1 MIFNL
6 GHFSRL
12 SIVKW
17 HCNCSGGDVIGKEK
31 VTIFSY
37 DLLTKFNLK
46 KRFKCV
52 IADESHFI
60 KNGINPTKSLLDS
73 SQWSILQFNIFSCWF

>member
-1 MIFNL
+1 M
-6 GHFSRL
+6 
-12 SIVKW
+12 
-17 HCNCSGGDVIGKEK
+17 IGKEK

-37 DLLTKFNLK
+37 DLLTKFDLK

-60 KNGINPTKSLLDS
+60 KNGINPTKALLDS
-73 SQWSILQFNIFSCWF
+73 SR